1 MKNEKFSEEALA
13 RLRAD
18 IGKRMSEKRLI
29 HTLEVEKMA
38 QRIADI
44 YLPDKVSELRA
55 AALLHDITKEKT
67 LQEQL
72 DLCEK
77 YGISVSERDKRSPKI
92 FHAKTAAAL
101 ISDEYPEFSDDTVIS
116 AVRWHTTGKADMT
129 LAEKIIYLADYIDMS
144 RKFEDCVRLRAL
156 FWSADL
162 TSMTEAERTE
172 HLNDVLIYSY
182 ELTVKGLL
190 EEERPIDMNTV
201 EARNF
206 LICEKLK

>member
-1 MKNEKFSEEALA
+1 MKNERFSEEMLS

-18 IGKRMSEKRLI
+18 MGKRMSEKRLV

-38 QRIADI
+38 QRIAEI
-44 YLPDKVSELRA
+44 YLPDKVYELRA

-72 DLCEK
+72 ALCER
-77 YGISVSERDKRSPKI
+77 YGISVSEQDKSSPKI

-101 ISDEYPEFSDDTVIS
+101 IPDEYPELADDTVIS

-162 TSMTEAERTE
+162 KSMTEKERE
-172 HLNDVLIYSY
+172 MHLNDVLIYSY

-190 EEERPIDMNTV
+190 EEEKPIDMNTV
-201 EARNF
+201 KARNF